1 MKRFWYAVNKKTAD
15 GKLYAVVMSAT
26 EQCNIANQI
35 QDGKT
40 LACNPCESKKRANE
54 LTDLWNESY
63 RKNGTY
69 AY

>member
-1 MKRFWYAVNKKTAD
+1 MKRFYYAVNKETAD
-15 GKLYAVVMSAT
+15 GKLFAIVMSAT

-40 LACNPCESKKRANE
+40 WACNPCESKKRAN
-54 LTDLWNESY
+54 DLVYFWNEQY